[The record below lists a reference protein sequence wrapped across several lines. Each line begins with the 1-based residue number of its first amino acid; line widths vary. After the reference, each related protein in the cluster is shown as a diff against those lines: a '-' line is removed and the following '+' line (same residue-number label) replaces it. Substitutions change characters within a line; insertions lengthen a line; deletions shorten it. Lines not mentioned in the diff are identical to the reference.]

1 MTAFLMYRKVKI
13 AFSSLIRSL
22 MSSLRNLLQ
31 RLVDELRSAVVGVDQ
46 SAIQLEIALVDGY
59 NFMYLVS

>member
-1 MTAFLMYRKVKI
+1 MCRKMEI

-22 MSSLRNLLQ
+22 ISSLQNLLQ
-31 RLVDELRSAVVGVDQ
+31 RLVDELRSAIVDVEQ
-46 SAIQLEIALVDGY
+46 SDIQFEIALVDGY

>member
-1 MTAFLMYRKVKI
+1 MTAFLMCRKVKI

-31 RLVDELRSAVVGVDQ
+31 RLVDELRSAVVGVEQ
-46 SAIQLEIALVDGY
+46 SDTQFEIVLVDGY